1 MSATIKPFKDWTKKA
16 ALRLIRGAPVK
27 PIERWDIKAGDL
39 VHIRSGRSAGAQGR
53 VKEVLRDKNRV
64 LVENANMVKRHV
76 RATATAPGGVLA
88 KESPVHY
95 SNVALVDPQTGCVGG
110 GAVAPLHL
118 GGPPFLSF
126 LLRAPNAH
134 TLLHARARA
143 HTHPLPLPCSKPT
156 RVTRVRGPDGLQ
168 RISKRSGVAIPVNAE
183 TLKAR
188 RAERPP
194 EPGPKD
200 TPASAVARVTY
211 APDAA
216 LLPYLAAGGALWEI
230 AGSRGAALSVCM
242 IMRPP

>member
-95 SNVALVDPQTGCVGG
+95 SNVALVDPQTGCVG
-110 GAVAPLHL
+110 
-118 GGPPFLSF
+118 
-126 LLRAPNAH
+126 
-134 TLLHARARA
+134 
-143 HTHPLPLPCSKPT
+143 
-156 RVTRVRGPDGLQ
+156 
-168 RISKRSGVAIPVNAE
+168 
-183 TLKAR
+183 
-188 RAERPP
+188 
-194 EPGPKD
+194 
-200 TPASAVARVTY
+200 
-211 APDAA
+211 
-216 LLPYLAAGGALWEI
+216 
-230 AGSRGAALSVCM
+230 
-242 IMRPP
+242 